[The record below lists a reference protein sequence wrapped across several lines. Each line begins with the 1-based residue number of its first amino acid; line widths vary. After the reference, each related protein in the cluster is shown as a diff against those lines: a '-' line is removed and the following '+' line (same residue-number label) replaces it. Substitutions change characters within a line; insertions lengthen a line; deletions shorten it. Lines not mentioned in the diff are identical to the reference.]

1 MSINELYELYRN
13 NQRNIE
19 NLSNQN
25 NHIMNQIIQLYNNS
39 SETSTSQT
47 NPFNTTN
54 SNTSANFNTPPN
66 FNTPANSNTSANFNT
81 PPNSNTF
88 TSSDTNRRYR
98 RQNNIPSLNTI
109 FRSFLD
115 PVPILPTQQQIQNS
129 TRTLMYC
136 DIMNPINTSCPI
148 SLENFNDSSTVT
160 MIRHCRHLFN
170 SNSLSQ
176 WFRSSCLCPICR
188 YDIRNFNNIQMND
201 QETNQTNNQDTNQTN
216 NQDTNQ
222 TTNQNNDQTNDNPF
236 DNINI
241 SFGYSYYN
249 LPLNEFDFRLNNI

>member
-47 NPFNTTN
+47 NPFNTT
-54 SNTSANFNTPPN
+54 
-66 FNTPANSNTSANFNT
+66 
-81 PPNSNTF
+81 NSNTF

-201 QETNQTNNQDTNQTN
+201 QEINQTTNQDTNQTT
-216 NQDTNQ
+216 NQDTNQNNDQTTNQNNDQ